1 MNKKRTPSRKTTSA
15 RRSSFDF
22 DSPVERAG
30 TWSTR
35 WERYA
40 GRDVIPLWVADTD
53 FRAPPAVLE
62 ALAERIAHGVLG
74 YTVPPPELRLAIV
87 ERMARLYRWRIEP
100 NWIVFIPGLVPGLHH
115 AARTLVPPQGRV
127 LVPKPVYQHIRGA
140 PALAGWPITDLP
152 LVLQHGRWVYDLDAV
167 KRSASGR
174 AAALFLCNP
183 QNPGGTVFT
192 QAELAGLAQA
202 SGNAL
207 IVSDEI
213 HCDLVLDPQCR
224 HVPIAS
230 VSPEVSRR
238 TVTLMSPNKT
248 FNFPSAGCAW
258 AIIEDPAL
266 RKAFSVDVDAHYL
279 PSASV
284 FGYLA
289 ALAAYRSGEEWLA
302 AQLQYLRGNRDMVE
316 KEIGFPMAHVE
327 ATYLA
332 WIDCSSLGMENPA
345 EHFLKHGV
353 ALSPGSQLG
362 EPQFVRLNF
371 GTQRSRLKEALK
383 RINFV
388 LKTSS
393 TRSPKG

>member
-1 MNKKRTPSRKTTSA
+1 MKKRTASRKTTSA

-22 DSPVERAG
+22 DSQVERAA

-53 FRAPPAVLE
+53 FRAPPAVLK
-62 ALAERIAHGVLG
+62 ALAARLEHGVLG
-74 YTVPPPELRLAIV
+74 YTVPPPELRAAIV
-87 ERMARLYRWRIEP
+87 ERLARLYSWRVAPE
-100 NWIVFIPGLVPGLHH
+100 WIVFIPGLVPGLHH
-115 AARTLVPPQGRV
+115 AARALIPPQARV
-127 LVPKPVYQHIRGA
+127 MVPRPVYQHVKSA
-140 PALAGWPITDLP
+140 PLLAGRSVTEVP
-152 LVLQHGRWVYDLDAV
+152 LVLQAGRWVFDLDRLKPRPQAF
-167 KRSASGR
+167 
-174 AAALFLCNP
+174 FLCNP

-192 QAELAGLAQA
+192 REELTSLAEATGD
-202 SGNAL
+202 AL

-213 HCDLVLDPQCR
+213 HCDLILDPRCR

-230 VSPEVSRR
+230 LAPEVSRR
-238 TVTLMSPNKT
+238 TVTLLSPNKT

-266 RKAFSVDVDAHYL
+266 RKAFSIDVDAHYL

-289 ALAAYRSGEEWLA
+289 ALAAYRGADDWLA
-302 AQLQYLRGNRDMVE
+302 AQLDYLRANRDLVE

-332 WIDCSSLGMENPA
+332 WIDCSSLGLENPA

-353 ALSPGSQLG
+353 ALSPGSQFG
-362 EPQFVRLNF
+362 EPRFVRLNF

-383 RINFV
+383 RIR
-388 LKTSS
+388 TAS
-393 TRSPKG
+393 TRSPRG